1 MKERDEFNRL
11 ESHNQ
16 RITEDIRTL
25 LFSLQNDYSTKLE
38 SKVSELVTRIIMEHE
53 DRMRTHEEFKMNL
66 ETKEKLNSEK
76 LNYEREEMRDR
87 YKAMDSLVRNEFMR
101 KDEAI
106 RSLQG
111 MLDNY
116 VRSLQG
122 SIKQEESN
130 RNQNEAVFRE
140 DFLRFQEVMR
150 KEYDLFQGQQSSL
163 NEKITEM
170 IKMEVETRLTSDMFN
185 FCSL

>member
-11 ESHNQ
+11 EAHNQ

-25 LFSLQNDYSTKLE
+25 LFSLQSDYSTKLE

-53 DRMRTHEEFKMNL
+53 ERIRTHEEFRINI
-66 ETKEKLNSEK
+66 ETRDRLNNEKLS
-76 LNYEREEMRDR
+76 YEREELRDR

-106 RSLQG
+106 RNLQG
-111 MLDNY
+111 MLEGY
-116 VRSLQG
+116 VRSLQ
-122 SIKQEESN
+122 SSLKQEESS
-130 RNQNEAVFRE
+130 RNQSEAVFRE
-140 DFLRFQEVMR
+140 DFLRYQDVMR
-150 KEYDLFQGQQSSL
+150 KEYDLFSGQQSSL

-170 IKMEVETRLTSDMFN
+170 IKMEVETRLTSDMYN
-185 FCSL
+185 FLLT